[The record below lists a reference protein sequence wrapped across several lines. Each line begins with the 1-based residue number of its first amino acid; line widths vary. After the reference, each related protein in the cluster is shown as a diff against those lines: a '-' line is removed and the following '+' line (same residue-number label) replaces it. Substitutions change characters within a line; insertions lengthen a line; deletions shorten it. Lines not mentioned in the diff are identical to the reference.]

1 MPTTSSRTARW
12 RVSRA
17 PNLFFYPCA
26 EQSQY
31 SRHQTGL
38 QHLAFVVRTRSAVNA
53 VHSVVAEL
61 AAQFGGLVLHER
73 GPYGARERA
82 CRTESNDPFPDA
94 RPVTTPL
101 LVLGAT
107 DDGSRADGEVSAAAR
122 TYQTDAEFFPSMGH
136 MMMLVPGWQA
146 VAERMEGWLGGQG
159 L

>member
-1 MPTTSSRTARW
+1 MLGHVGINVPDLDAARRYYGAVMPLVGFEIYVDADDEFAYRPMAGKPG
-12 RVSRA
+12 A
-17 PNLFFYPCA
+17 YLFFYPCA

-82 CRTESNDPFPDA
+82 CRTESNDPF
-94 RPVTTPL
+94 
-101 LVLGAT
+101 
-107 DDGSRADGEVSAAAR
+107 SRCSPCDH
-122 TYQTDAEFFPSMGH
+122 T
-136 MMMLVPGWQA
+136 
-146 VAERMEGWLGGQG
+146 VACSWRNRRRLAS
-159 L
+159 